1 MRDTLPA
8 MARTKTK
15 RAFTGVYGGMTAEQ
29 RKQDRRRRLMDA
41 ALEIIGTQG
50 WSRTTITGVCEQ
62 ARVGPRFFYE
72 EFDDL
77 DALAVAVLDEIV
89 QNSLQKVLLAILAAP
104 EDLPAKVRAAIEVF
118 IGEVTDDPRRA
129 RFLFAEAHGSQPL
142 MDRRFAAVRL
152 IADVVVQ
159 QASALLDLPED
170 SQRFMH
176 ATALVLTGGIAEMVL
191 TWLDG
196 GVELTRSELIELCIQ
211 LLLTTGDNS
220 TAILARLAEHAS

>member
-1 MRDTLPA
+1 MR
-8 MARTKTK
+8 MARPKTK
-15 RAFTGVYGGMTAEQ
+15 RARTGVYGGVSAEQ

-41 ALEIIGTQG
+41 ALEIIGTRG
-50 WSRTTITGVCEQ
+50 WSRTTVSGVCEQ

-89 QNSLQKVLLAILAAP
+89 QNALENVLLAIATADD
-104 EDLPAKVRAAIEVF
+104 DLPAKVRAAVEVF

-142 MDRRFAAVRL
+142 MDRRFAAVRA
-152 IADVVVQ
+152 IAHVVVE
-159 QASALLDLPED
+159 QANALLDLPED

-176 ATALVLTGGIAEMVL
+176 GTALVLTGGIAEMVL

-211 LLLTTGDNS
+211 LMLTTSDNS
-220 TAILARLAEHAS
+220 AAILTRLAEQAS